1 MTTINLKDFYLFLG
15 NKNTAI
21 YLSKLRYW
29 MRQLAAG
36 GDEESRTPVR
46 KPLTKAFYECSHL
59 IKIPSAPRQMAG
71 SALQ

>member
-1 MTTINLKDFYLFLG
+1 MRC
-15 NKNTAI
+15 A
-21 YLSKLRYW
+21 SW
-29 MRQLAAG
+29 ERQLAAG